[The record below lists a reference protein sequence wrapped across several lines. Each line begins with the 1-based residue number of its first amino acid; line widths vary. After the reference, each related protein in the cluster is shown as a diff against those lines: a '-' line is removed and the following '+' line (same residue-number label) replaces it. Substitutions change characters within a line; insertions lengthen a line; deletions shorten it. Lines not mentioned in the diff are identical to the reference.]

1 MHFLARHPSPCQTE
15 YSPRNYPSAAAA
27 RETSTGA
34 AADGAGLG
42 GKGKALLFSIK
53 EKALG
58 SKVRHFA
65 GAFICSAISDRNP
78 SASHLPP
85 WLYVPLEG
93 SPYHYQTYRQDAI
106 ICRHFPTVP
115 QPPLPDPGTLSLNS
129 RQNPVSA

>member
-1 MHFLARHPSPCQTE
+1 MHFLARHPSPVKQNIHPVTI
-15 YSPRNYPSAAAA
+15 PQRLLP
-27 RETSTGA
+27 ETSTGA

-78 SASHLPP
+78 SASHLP
-85 WLYVPLEG
+85 LVVR
-93 SPYHYQTYRQDAI
+93 SPRRVAL
-106 ICRHFPTVP
+106 
-115 QPPLPDPGTLSLNS
+115 PLPNL
-129 RQNPVSA
+129 